1 MVKRREA
8 KGKWRESH
16 LRVALCAHRSVS
28 SEQALITRATARASP
43 RLRESPRPWVKQ
55 AVERVA
61 KGLALIIEAHIAA
74 LSRAC
79 EGSDINYE
87 VCITVLLKASSQA
100 NISVTGESRISHD
113 ISQWHLTCCTS
124 SSSFCTLF
132 RKSAVSSGSSAAAR
146 GDGVGVGAS
155 SGSGSVSLTN
165 GGGGCL
171 KKKSGMNM
179 KKILYD
185 KKREKQSVLKT
196 LLWNYNNSV
205 G

>member
-1 MVKRREA
+1 M
-8 KGKWRESH
+8 
-16 LRVALCAHRSVS
+16 RVSLCAHRSVS
-28 SEQALITRATARASP
+28 SELALITRATARASP
-43 RLRESPRPWVKQ
+43 RLRESLRPCVKQ

-79 EGSDINYE
+79 EGSDINNE
-87 VCITVLLKASSQA
+87 VCIAALLKASSQA
-100 NISVTGESRISHD
+100 NISVTRESRISHD

-146 GDGVGVGAS
+146 GDGVGVGAG

-165 GGGGCL
+165 GVGGCL
-171 KKKSGMNM
+171 KKKSGTNM
-179 KKILYD
+179 KKILHD
-185 KKREKQSVLKT
+185 KKREKQSILKT
-196 LLWNYNNSV
+196 LLLNYNNSV